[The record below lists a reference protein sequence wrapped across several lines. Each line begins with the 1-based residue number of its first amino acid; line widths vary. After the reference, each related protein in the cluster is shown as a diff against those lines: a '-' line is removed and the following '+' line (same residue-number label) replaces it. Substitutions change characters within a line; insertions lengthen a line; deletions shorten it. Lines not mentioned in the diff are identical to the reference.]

1 MCVRCIYIFQSGYE
15 HRCIQCDVAPA
26 VPVHNNPSRM
36 QNGNPNPNPNPNPK
50 PSDRHTSPQP
60 RQTQDNVKLENKE
73 PFHHI
78 FRSIP

>member
-1 MCVRCIYIFQSGYE
+1 MATVCLWSCLNPISYLPCVAIKLYRQILATERQASPPI
-15 HRCIQCDVAPA
+15 
-26 VPVHNNPSRM
+26 PS
-36 QNGNPNPNPNPNPK
+36 PNPNPNPN